1 MCYSIVNSR
10 AFEGV
15 APGTT
20 FSYKMSP
27 WRVALYTGDAIAAIF
42 IVVMIAVMVLRTK
55 KSKEH
60 PELFKAPKE
69 KQAAK

>member
-1 MCYSIVNSR
+1 
-10 AFEGV
+10 
-15 APGTT
+15 
-20 FSYKMSP
+20 
-27 WRVALYTGDAIAAIF
+27 
-42 IVVMIAVMVLRTK
+42 MIAVMVLRTK